1 MKTSKKLFCILTA
14 LILVCATA
22 LPAFAGVG
30 NTPVRGGTPGL
41 GDING
46 NGEIDTADALL
57 IMRRALGMIE
67 LPEELE
73 DRCDANTDGRI
84 DAADALLVLRTAVLP
99 NEYTAFFME
108 LFEDIPAYADIDGDG
123 AEDTVL
129 IEELGE
135 NEEMEWEY
143 SARVTITLAASP
155 EEPFVY
161 EMGNYWFMSCAV
173 ADLDPDDGRLTVI
186 CSVDRDEGGKTVAFR
201 MKADGSGFNVF
212 TTEGFDFGTECSGYD
227 GFPVGFGFTQDEG
240 LPMMKRTEIFG
251 TYYLNGRF
259 TLTDEGF
266 VDLSERYTYPDIWT
280 WPLTLLRP
288 MDVTLEDG
296 TAYTVPTG
304 DVVIPRYTDMASYA
318 AVELPDGRIG
328 TVEVSFG
335 PDGYPVYI
343 NGIIQDEYGEIHY
356 AD

>member
-46 NGEIDTADALL
+46 NGEIDAADALL

-99 NEYTAFFME
+99 NEHSAFFME
-108 LFEDIPAYADIDGDG
+108 LFEDIPAYADLDGDG

-129 IEELGE
+129 IESS
-135 NEEMEWEY
+135 WQDEY
-143 SARVTITLAASP
+143 AFISRLTITLAASP

-161 EMGNYWFMSCAV
+161 DMEDYWFMSGAI
-173 ADLDPDDGRLTVI
+173 ADLDPDDGRLTVV
-186 CSVDRDEGGKTVAFR
+186 CSISREEGENTVALR
-201 MKADGSGFNVF
+201 VKADGSGFDVF
-212 TTEGFDFGTECSGYD
+212 TADFEFGTERSAYH

-259 TLTDEGF
+259 TVTDEGF
-266 VDLSERYTYPDIWT
+266 VDLSERYTYPDTWT

-296 TAYTVPTG
+296 TAYTVPAG
-304 DVVIPRYTDMASYA
+304 EVVIPRYTDMASYA
-318 AVELPDGRIG
+318 AVELADGRIG

-343 NGIIQDEYGEIHY
+343 NGIIQDEYAEIPY

>member
-1 MKTSKKLFCILTA
+1 MKTSKKIGSIIIA
-14 LILVCATA
+14 LIMVCAMA
-22 LPAFAGVG
+22 LPAFAKVG

-41 GDING
+41 GDINE
-46 NGEIDTADALL
+46 NGAIDAADALL
-57 IMRRALGMIE
+57 IMRCALGLIE

-84 DAADALLVLRTAVLP
+84 DAADALLVLRTAMLP
-99 NEYTAFFME
+99 NEDSAFFME
-108 LFEDIPAYADIDGDG
+108 LFEDIPAHADIDGDG

-129 IEELGE
+129 IEEFGE
-135 NEEMEWEY
+135 NEDMEWEF

-155 EEPFVY
+155 DEPFVY
-161 EMGNYWFMSCAV
+161 NMEDYWFMSCAV

-212 TTEGFDFGTECSGYD
+212 TTESFDFGTERSGYD

-240 LPMMKRTEIFG
+240 LPMRKRTEIFG

-296 TAYTVPTG
+296 AAYTVPTG
-304 DVVIPRYTDMASYA
+304 DVVIPRYTDMTSYA

-343 NGIIQDEYGEIHY
+343 NGIIQDEYAHMPY

>member
-46 NGEIDTADALL
+46 NGEIDAADALL

-67 LPEELE
+67 LIEELE

-99 NEYTAFFME
+99 NEHSAFFME

-129 IEELGE
+129 IESS
-135 NEEMEWEY
+135 WQDEY
-143 SARVTITLAASP
+143 AFISRLTITLAASP

-161 EMGNYWFMSCAV
+161 DMEDYWFMSGAI
-173 ADLDPDDGRLTVI
+173 ADLDPDDGRLTVV
-186 CSVDRDEGGKTVAFR
+186 CSIFREEGENTVALR
-201 MKADGSGFNVF
+201 VKADGSGFDVF
-212 TTEGFDFGTECSGYD
+212 TAGFEFGTERSAYH

-259 TLTDEGF
+259 TVTDEGF
-266 VDLSERYTYPDIWT
+266 VDLSERYTYPDTWT

-296 TAYTVPTG
+296 MAYTVPAG

-318 AVELPDGRIG
+318 AVELADGRVG

-343 NGIIQDEYGEIHY
+343 NGIIQDEYGEIPY

>member
-1 MKTSKKLFCILTA
+1 MKLTKKLFCILTA

-22 LPAFAGVG
+22 LPAFAVAG

-46 NGEIDTADALL
+46 NGEIDAADALL

-67 LPEELE
+67 LTEELE

-99 NEYTAFFME
+99 NEHSAFFME

-129 IEELGE
+129 IESS
-135 NEEMEWEY
+135 WQDEY
-143 SARVTITLAASP
+143 AFISRLTITLAASP

-161 EMGNYWFMSCAV
+161 DMEDYWFMSGAI
-173 ADLDPDDGRLTVI
+173 ADLDPDDGRLTVV
-186 CSVDRDEGGKTVAFR
+186 CSISREEGENTVALR
-201 MKADGSGFNVF
+201 VKADGSGFDVF
-212 TTEGFDFGTECSGYD
+212 TAGFEFGTEHSAYH

-259 TLTDEGF
+259 TVTDEGF
-266 VDLSERYTYPDIWT
+266 VDLSERYTYPDTWT

-296 TAYTVPTG
+296 TAYTVPAG
-304 DVVIPRYTDMASYA
+304 EVVIPRYTDMASYA
-318 AVELPDGRIG
+318 AVELADGRIG

-343 NGIIQDEYGEIHY
+343 NGIIQDEYAEIPY